1 MTTPSQ
7 PDSVGGDHAHGAPT
21 LPPSLPPSQPPPS
34 HQPPQPAEI
43 LATSGVAAP
52 VLPAARSIA
61 PAAPAAPIEF
71 DAKAM
76 VESQKHSVQN
86 PAYGGLPKATP
97 ESVAAAKALRAK
109 AQRKRRRNKAFG
121 WFVALMMLGGIGV
134 AGWYAYQAYQDDQEQ
149 LDADRAAAQA
159 DGSAGAPGPLTP
171 LGNQQDVIDVL
182 GDVNSGGATPS
193 AGGLLD
199 IVDDA
204 QAAVDDVNGTPTAE
218 DPPVVDPPVEE
229 PPVAGALTLL
239 DIRPEPVLRLGMRL
253 EDLAGYERHVV
264 DARQFAADSPAG
276 YARFVALMQAQPQV
290 DPQAGTFGALP
301 ELEPGQ
307 IGFAMILRS
316 DRVIQ
321 AIVLSPDPAIHVDYT
336 P

>member
-7 PDSVGGDHAHGAPT
+7 PGSLGDDHADGVPV
-21 LPPSLPPSQPPPS
+21 LPPSLPPSQPP
-34 HQPPQPAEI
+34 QPAEI
-43 LATSGVAAP
+43 LDTSGVDAP
-52 VLPAARSIA
+52 VLPAARPVA
-61 PAAPAAPIEF
+61 PAAPAAPVEF

-97 ESVAAAKALRAK
+97 ESVAAAKKLRAK

-121 WFVALMMLGGIGV
+121 WFVALLMLGGIGV
-134 AGWYAYQAYQDDQEQ
+134 AGWFAYQAYQDDQDQ

-159 DGSAGAPGPLTP
+159 DGSAGAPGALTP
-171 LGNQQDVIDVL
+171 LGNQQNVL
-182 GDVNSGGATPS
+182 DALDDINSGVTGG
-193 AGGLLD
+193 AGGLLGA
-199 IVDDA
+199 VDDA

-218 DPPVVDPPVEE
+218 DPPVEQPAVDE
-229 PPVAGALTLL
+229 PPASGVLTLL

-264 DARQFAADSPAG
+264 DARQFAADSPTE

-321 AIVLSPDPAIHVDYT
+321 AIVLSPDPAIHVDYI